1 MGNEASSVTTS
12 EAEELASSENA
23 DLKSKLAYCMADFI
37 NYKKRAEQEKAK
49 AAVAAV
55 EDFAKDLFPHIDN
68 FDTVVRS
75 LKAIG
80 NSNQQF
86 EAGIDLVVGGIMH
99 VLKAHGFEKV
109 QIAVGDAFDVN
120 TCEAVLSEESDLEK
134 DSITQVFSSGW
145 KHNGKV
151 ICPAKVAVAK

>member
-1 MGNEASSVTTS
+1 MGNEASSVTIS
-12 EAEELASSENA
+12 EAEELASSEIA

-49 AAVAAV
+49 ASVAAV

-68 FDTVVRS
+68 FDAAVRS

-80 NSNQQF
+80 NSSQQF

-99 VLKAHGFEKV
+99 VLETHGFEKI
-109 QIAVGDAFDVN
+109 QIAVGDAFDVS

-145 KHNGKV
+145 KHNRRV